1 MEREYRRQLGYSIIA
16 ARRTDPGIRFA
27 SLLDLG
33 PGLIPII
40 VSYRIVR
47 RWAEMCRSA
56 RYFDVRWHELPLAL
70 GAAVLLHLLE
80 APGMWEAFRARPF
93 DSSLYR

>member
-1 MEREYRRQLGYSIIA
+1 
-16 ARRTDPGIRFA
+16 
-27 SLLDLG
+27 
-33 PGLIPII
+33 
-40 VSYRIVR
+40 
-47 RWAEMCRSA
+47 MCRSA